1 MYTKYSAWLASPTEG
16 DPMNHRRL
24 LLAAG
29 LAAGAN
35 ALVPR
40 TALAAPS
47 AKLKIGFI
55 YPGPVSD
62 SGWTFQ
68 HDLGRK
74 MVEKEFGSKV
84 ETVFVEKVPESADAE
99 RVIRDLIAGGCG
111 MIFTTSFGFMNPTIA
126 VAADFPK
133 VAFEHCS
140 GYKTAPNVGIYQ
152 TRFYEGAYL
161 MGMLAGAKTK
171 TNTIGYV
178 APFPIPEVI
187 RNLDAFVLGAR
198 SVNPKVSAK
207 VVWVNTWYDPS
218 REHDAAL
225 ALINQGADVMYQNT
239 DSTAIV
245 QLAEAKGVYAI
256 GQDSDMSRFGPRAHL
271 SGNTLNWGVY
281 YVHKV
286 RQMLEGKWKSEDT
299 KWGMKDGIVQVVKP
313 NAEVPPKVAALFE
326 KTKAD
331 IVSGKFHPFSG
342 PITDVDGKVRV
353 EAGKTLSEDELW
365 QMKWYVAGIVGKQP

>member
-1 MYTKYSAWLASPTEG
+1 
-16 DPMNHRRL
+16 MNRRRL
-24 LLAAG
+24 LLASG
-29 LAAGAN
+29 LAAGAHTLLN
-35 ALVPR
+35 HA
-40 TALAAPS
+40 ALAATPP
-47 AKLKIGFI
+47 KLKIGFV

-62 SGWTFQ
+62 SGWTYQ

-84 ETVFVEKVPESADAE
+84 ETVFVENVPESADAE
-99 RVIRDLIAGGCG
+99 RVIRDLIATGCN

-133 VAFEHCS
+133 VVFEHCS

-161 MGMLAGAKTK
+161 LGVIAGLKTK

-218 REHDAAL
+218 KEHEAAL
-225 ALINQGADVMYQNT
+225 TLINQGADVLYQNT

-245 QLAEAKGVYAI
+245 QLAEARGIYAF

-271 SGNTLNWGVY
+271 SGNTANWGVY
-281 YVHKV
+281 YLYKV
-286 RQMLEGKWKSEDT
+286 KQMLEGKWKSEDT
-299 KWGMKDGIVQVVKP
+299 KWGMKEGIVQVVKP
-313 NAEVPPKVAALFE
+313 NAEVPPKVVALFE
-326 KTKAD
+326 QKKAE
-331 IVSGKFHPFSG
+331 IISGKFHPFSG
-342 PITDVDGKVRV
+342 PIVDMDGKTRV
-353 EAGKTLSEDELW
+353 EAGKTITEDELW
-365 QMKWYVAGIVGKQP
+365 QMKWYATGIVGKQP